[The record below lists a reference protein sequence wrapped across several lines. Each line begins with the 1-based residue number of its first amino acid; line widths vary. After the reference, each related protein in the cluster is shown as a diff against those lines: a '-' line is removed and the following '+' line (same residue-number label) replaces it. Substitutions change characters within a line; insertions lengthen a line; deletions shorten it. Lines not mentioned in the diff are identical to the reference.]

1 MSLGPEPV
9 SPEPVS
15 PEPVSPKPVSGFEAF
30 ATFHRPPDALSPVE
44 SALEELAV
52 VTRNLLAEIITSV
65 ADPSAIGRA
74 TASVADAVALLAG
87 AEHRPP
93 RNVAEEE
100 MSPRTSQFTLRS
112 PLVGRINPM
121 SPPMHVVINGLGMDA
136 EIVGRV
142 TYPIQFEGPPGC
154 VHGGFL
160 AMAFD
165 ELLGYAQAE
174 SGNPGMT
181 AHIEVDFRAPSPLGT
196 ELVYRARC
204 DRVEGRKIHVSADLF
219 HGDTLCAQ
227 ARAIFISMRP
237 EVFEQLMALREQR
250 RSGT

>member
-1 MSLGPEPV
+1 MTEPV
-9 SPEPVS
+9 A
-15 PEPVSPKPVSGFEAF
+15 GFDAF
-30 ATFHRPPDALSPVE
+30 ATFHRPPEDLSP
-44 SALEELAV
+44 LEAELEKLASS
-52 VTRNLLAEIITSV
+52 TRTLLAEIITSV
-65 ADPSAIGRA
+65 AEPADIARA
-74 TASVADAVALLAG
+74 TQLVAEAVSLLAG
-87 AEHRPP
+87 AAHREP
-93 RNVAEEE
+93 RNVADEE

-121 SPPMHVVINGLGMDA
+121 SPPMDVVIQGSGMDA

-196 ELVYRARC
+196 ELVFRARC
-204 DRVEGRKIHVSADLF
+204 DRVEGRKIHVSADLH
-219 HGDTLCAQ
+219 HGDQLCAQ

-237 EVFEQLMALREQR
+237 EVFEQLMALREAR
-250 RSGT
+250 RSGSAD

>member
-1 MSLGPEPV
+1 MTHRSQDDSASQGASPV
-9 SPEPVS
+9 P
-15 PEPVSPKPVSGFEAF
+15 GFDAF
-30 ATFHRPPDALSPVE
+30 ATFHRPPDELSPLE
-44 SALEELAV
+44 SELEALAR
-52 VTRNLLAEIITSV
+52 VTRTLLAEIITSV
-65 ADPSAIGRA
+65 ADPADIRRA
-74 TASVADAVALLAG
+74 TQSVAGAVDLLAG
-87 AEHRPP
+87 AAHREP
-93 RNVAEEE
+93 RSVAEEE

-121 SPPMHVVINGLGMDA
+121 SPPMDVVINGSGMNA

-196 ELVYRARC
+196 ELVFRARC
-204 DRVEGRKIHVSADLF
+204 DRVDGRKIHVSADLH

-237 EVFEQLMALREQR
+237 EVFEQLMSLRESR
-250 RSGT
+250 RSGG

>member
-1 MSLGPEPV
+1 MTEPV
-9 SPEPVS
+9 V
-15 PEPVSPKPVSGFEAF
+15 GFDAF
-30 ATFHRPPDALSPVE
+30 ATFHRPPDDLSP
-44 SALEELAV
+44 LEAELEKLASS
-52 VTRNLLAEIITSV
+52 TRALLAEIITSV
-65 ADPSAIGRA
+65 ADPADIARA
-74 TASVADAVALLAG
+74 TQLVAEAVSLLAG
-87 AEHRPP
+87 AAHREP
-93 RNVAEEE
+93 RDVADEE

-121 SPPMHVVINGLGMDA
+121 SPPMDVVIQGSGMDA

-196 ELVYRARC
+196 ELVFRARC
-204 DRVEGRKIHVSADLF
+204 DRVEGRKIHVSADLY
-219 HGDTLCAQ
+219 HGDQLCAQ

-237 EVFEQLMALREQR
+237 EVFEQLMALREAR
-250 RSGT
+250 RSGAAD

>member
-1 MSLGPEPV
+1 M
-9 SPEPVS
+9 
-15 PEPVSPKPVSGFEAF
+15 
-30 ATFHRPPDALSPVE
+30 D
-44 SALEELAV
+44 
-52 VTRNLLAEIITSV
+52 V
-65 ADPSAIGRA
+65 AIQGS
-74 TASVADAVALLAG
+74 
-87 AEHRPP
+87 
-93 RNVAEEE
+93 
-100 MSPRTSQFTLRS
+100 
-112 PLVGRINPM
+112 
-121 SPPMHVVINGLGMDA
+121 GMDA

-196 ELVYRARC
+196 ELVFRARC
-204 DRVEGRKIHVSADLF
+204 DRVEGRKIHVSADLH
-219 HGDTLCAQ
+219 HGDQLCAQ

-237 EVFEQLMALREQR
+237 EVFEQLMALREAR
-250 RSGT
+250 RSGAAD